1 MNMRTLTPCLMIA
14 TLVALGCGGAP
25 EPDADGADS
34 SAAHG
39 EMPADAVH
47 GMPDDDAHA
56 SAMGGAMGGS
66 MHSGGGINAE
76 ITLDP
81 AIADDWRAV
90 RVKVVDLSTLAE
102 SSYEV
107 PIGGSSALGASGL
120 TLEVV
125 SFIPDFVMSED
136 GITSR
141 SAEPQNPAARVVI
154 SEAGKDDFTGWL
166 FAAMPEI
173 HPFQHP
179 TYGVV
184 LVEGIPAE

>member
-1 MNMRTLTPCLMIA
+1 MRTLTPCLMIA
-14 TLVALGCGGAP
+14 TLVAFGCGGDP
-25 EPDADGADS
+25 EPGPDGS
-34 SAAHG
+34 ESAAVHG
-39 EMPADAVH
+39 EMPADAAH
-47 GMPDDDAHA
+47 GMPDDDVHA
-56 SAMGGAMGGS
+56 TAMADATGGP

-81 AIADDWRAV
+81 SIADDWRAV
-90 RVKVVDLSTLAE
+90 RVRVVDLGSLAE
-102 SSYEV
+102 SSHEV
-107 PIGGSSALGASGL
+107 PIGGSSVLGESGL

-125 SFIPDFVMSED
+125 SFIPDFVMSEE

-154 SEAGKDDFTGWL
+154 REAGKDDFTGWL

-184 LVEGIPAE
+184 LVEGVPAG